1 MFENEFNPIPLGGE
15 LVVPVEGT
23 LEAEIVEETVNET
36 VVDSTLSEEEV
47 IADTFVNDDT
57 TADNKTKKFVINN
70 WLKEPNNSETLH
82 RLDKK
87 GGALY
92 MQNGIFWYRQS
103 VYTEFEKMPKSQ
115 AQDAVANALGQ
126 AISIGQSDDSKVKVF
141 DLLNVEQ
148 KRFNPF
154 AESEFYIE
162 NGVIYR
168 NGFRPT
174 RYMELP
180 KSQRYNEPK
189 AIFALIRN
197 LVVKEDR
204 FEYIMNWFAN
214 FYQTRKKTP
223 VAGVLKGLPGAGKGI
238 LVDEIITPLFGEKQ
252 CFQINDKTIRT
263 NYMGSIVE
271 GRLFINCDE
280 ITHNVSDNKTL
291 KNFLKMLVS
300 NKRVRSRRNMQTL
313 KRKLPCMR

>member
-103 VYTEFEKMPKSQ
+103 VYTEFEKMP
-115 AQDAVANALGQ
+115 L
-126 AISIGQSDDSKVKVF
+126 
-141 DLLNVEQ
+141 
-148 KRFNPF
+148 
-154 AESEFYIE
+154 
-162 NGVIYR
+162 
-168 NGFRPT
+168 
-174 RYMELP
+174 
-180 KSQRYNEPK
+180 
-189 AIFALIRN
+189 
-197 LVVKEDR
+197 
-204 FEYIMNWFAN
+204 
-214 FYQTRKKTP
+214 
-223 VAGVLKGLPGAGKGI
+223 
-238 LVDEIITPLFGEKQ
+238 
-252 CFQINDKTIRT
+252 C
-263 NYMGSIVE
+263 IV
-271 GRLFINCDE
+271 R
-280 ITHNVSDNKTL
+280 
-291 KNFLKMLVS
+291 
-300 NKRVRSRRNMQTL
+300 
-313 KRKLPCMR
+313 